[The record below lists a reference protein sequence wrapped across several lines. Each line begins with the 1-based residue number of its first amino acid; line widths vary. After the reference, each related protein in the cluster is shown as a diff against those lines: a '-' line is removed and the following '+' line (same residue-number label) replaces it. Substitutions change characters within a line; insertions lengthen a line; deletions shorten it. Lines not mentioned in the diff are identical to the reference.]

1 MSNTKRVH
9 FSNTNQVITI
19 DEIDSIIQ
27 NRNKPNQDVKIPI
40 KNNYS
45 IKQNYKQINSF
56 RKIVLGIVIFL
67 LAIILFF
74 QLKSRSFNF

>member
-45 IKQNYKQINSF
+45 IKQNYKQIG
-56 RKIVLGIVIFL
+56 L
-67 LAIILFF
+67 
-74 QLKSRSFNF
+74 